1 MSFVFYGQQRET
13 RPTWIVELSSSS
25 MDPPLISAS
34 WFSLKMAAVCRRDIS
49 ISCFVLLIISTPL
62 RHSAE
67 FFELLLSSIDFDPT
81 NHPTD
86 APSLDNSCSLSFFTL
101 SDLTLLWYRFHSD
114 RVYFSFH
121 TTHLHLRSQIPERI
135 TILFHLR
142 EFTIVELSYERD
154 ADAITSTQSKST
166 SSISFSMEHISSCM
180 DRSYKLH
187 WTINHTV
194 SLSVAFLS
202 LRLFSSSLFFFC
214 ME

>member
-1 MSFVFYGQQRET
+1 
-13 RPTWIVELSSSS
+13 
-25 MDPPLISAS
+25 MDPPLIRAS

-49 ISCFVLLIISTPL
+49 ISCFVLLITSPPL
-62 RHSAE
+62 CHSAE
-67 FFELLLSSIDFDPT
+67 FFELLLSSTDFDPT

-86 APSLDNSCSLSFFTL
+86 TPSLDNSCSLSFFTL

-114 RVYFSFH
+114 RVYFSLH
-121 TTHLHLRSQIPERI
+121 TTRLHLRSQILESV

-142 EFTIVELSYERD
+142 EFAIIELSHEWD

-166 SSISFSMEHISSCM
+166 SSISFSMEHISSCI
-180 DRSYKLH
+180 DRSYALR
-187 WTINHTV
+187 WNINHTV

-202 LRLFSSSLFFFC
+202 LRHFSSSLFFFC